1 MATPRT
7 MSAIEYRTLWSRL
20 AERRALDPG
29 NGNLH
34 RLQQAFAAI
43 GQAVG
48 AVRPTDDADADAA
61 TGGLTLVSA
70 FDWEHRDLTLSP
82 EAAAVVARVEATT
95 VVPE

>member
-1 MATPRT
+1 
-7 MSAIEYRTLWSRL
+7 MSAIAYRTLWCRL

-48 AVRPTDDADADAA
+48 AIRPADDADDPHAA
-61 TGGLTLVSA
+61 TEGLAPVPD
-70 FDWEHRDLTLSP
+70 FDWEHRDLALSP
-82 EAAAVVARVEATT
+82 KEAVVVARVEAAT